1 MCDRQDTHVLL
12 PLFRSNML
20 CRLQGP
26 CSDRPMNRQR
36 YVFSCFVL
44 LLISDASRE
53 CCFVQV
59 RFKDEINTALTVQTE
74 MFFCFSFGPGEDL
87 DI

>member
-1 MCDRQDTHVLL
+1 M
-12 PLFRSNML
+12 
-20 CRLQGP
+20 
-26 CSDRPMNRQR
+26 
-36 YVFSCFVL
+36 FSCFVL

-74 MFFCFSFGPGEDL
+74 MFFCFLFGPGEDL
-87 DI
+87 NI